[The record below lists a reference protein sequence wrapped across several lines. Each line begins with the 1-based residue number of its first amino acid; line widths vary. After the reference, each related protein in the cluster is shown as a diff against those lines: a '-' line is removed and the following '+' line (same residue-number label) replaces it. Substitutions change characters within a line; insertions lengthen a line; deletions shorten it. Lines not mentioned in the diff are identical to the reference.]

1 MMLYIYFLMDSK
13 NRTVLFKLLSYIL
26 NKKKKKSD
34 SKIILEKI
42 TLIC

>member
-26 NKKKKKSD
+26 NKKKKKKKKKKKLKK
-34 SKIILEKI
+34 KI
-42 TLIC
+42 LI